1 MTRMGFLHTGAAQR
15 VHMPDPRN
23 QVAGG
28 GMGMRGG
35 AVCNTN
41 EIRPHDSAF
50 CMLPP
55 DLPIGD
61 ARVFVLQDLNASVE

>member
-1 MTRMGFLHTGAAQR
+1 MAHRAAQR
-15 VHMPDPRN
+15 VHTPDPRN

-50 CMLPP
+50 CVLPS
-55 DLPIGD
+55 DLPLGD
-61 ARVFVLQDLNASVE
+61 TRVLVQQDLNASAE